1 MLHQELMKLF
11 NLDLLKQLS
20 QSKECQLFS
29 LGMNSLQLE
38 FNIPCNFKVFQF
50 ILSEYVQ
57 LLEEFMQSVLLLRVF
72 LGILS
77 LYFRLGIFLN
87 KEIEEQVRQ
96 LVSPELLIAKF

>member
-20 QSKECQLFS
+20 QSKECQQFS

-38 FNIPCNFKVFQF
+38 FNIPCNFKIFQF

-57 LLEEFMQSVLLLRVF
+57 LLEEFMQLALFLRVF
-72 LGILS
+72 LEILFQF
-77 LYFRLGIFLN
+77 FRLGIFLN
-87 KEIEEQVRQ
+87 KEIEVQVQQ
-96 LVSPELLIAKF
+96 LVSPELVIVKL